1 LRRRLW
7 LGVAFLLM
15 CAGPVCAQ
23 DDTDGPYSQAEIE
36 QLRDSAPVPMDRMRV
51 FESIL
56 TTRERDIAALV
67 AKPHRPGYAE
77 EMHDELEQ
85 FAQIID
91 ELNDNLDEYSKNH
104 RDVRKELP
112 KLLKE
117 SERWG
122 TVLRS
127 PPEDEEYSIVKKIAL
142 DNLKDMH
149 DLAAEMQTDL
159 EAYFKAHP
167 EAVKAEKDRLAR
179 REY

>member
-1 LRRRLW
+1 LRRQLW
-7 LGVAFLLM
+7 FGLALM
-15 CAGPVCAQ
+15 LVCAGPSFAQ
-23 DDTDGPYSQAEIE
+23 DETDGPYSQAEIE
-36 QLRDSAPVPMDRMRV
+36 QLRDSAPIPMDRMRV

-56 TTRERDIAALV
+56 TVREKEIAALV

-77 EMHDELEQ
+77 DMHDELDQ
-85 FAQIID
+85 FGRIVD
-91 ELNDNLDEYSKNH
+91 EFNDNLDEYSKNH

-112 KLLKE
+112 RLLKE

-127 PPEDEEYSIVKKIAL
+127 PPEDGGYSIVKKIAL
-142 DNLKDMH
+142 DNLKDMQ
-149 DLAAEMQTDL
+149 DLVAEMQTDL

>member
-1 LRRRLW
+1 M
-7 LGVAFLLM
+7 LGLGLMLM
-15 CAGPVCAQ
+15 CSGTVLAQ
-23 DDTDGPYSQAEIE
+23 EDTDGPYSQAEIE
-36 QLRDSAPVPMDRMRV
+36 QLRDSAPIPMDRIRV

-56 TTRERDIAALV
+56 TAREKEISELV

-77 EMHDELEQ
+77 EMHDELDQ
-85 FAQIID
+85 FGKILD
-91 ELNDNLDEYSKNH
+91 EFNDNLDEYSKNR

-127 PPEDEEYSIVKKIAL
+127 PPENEGYSIVKKIAL
-142 DNLKDMH
+142 DNLQDMH
-149 DLAAEMQTDL
+149 DLAAEMQTEL

-167 EAVKAEKDRLAR
+167 EAVKAEKERLAR
-179 REY
+179 REF

>member
-1 LRRRLW
+1 
-7 LGVAFLLM
+7 M
-15 CAGPVCAQ
+15 CAVTVRAQ
-23 DDTDGPYSQAEIE
+23 VDTDGPYSQAEIE

-56 TTRERDIAALV
+56 TTREKEIAALV

-77 EMHDELEQ
+77 EMHDELDQ
-85 FAQIID
+85 FGQILD
-91 ELNDNLDEYSKNH
+91 EFNDNLDEYSKNH

-117 SERWG
+117 SERWA
-122 TVLRS
+122 TMLRS
-127 PPEDEEYSIVKKIAL
+127 PPEDEGYSIVKKIAL

-149 DLAAEMQTDL
+149 DLVAEMQSDL

-167 EAVKAEKDRLAR
+167 EAVKSEKDRLAR
-179 REY
+179 REH